1 MSFNYCQREIE
12 EKSKCEEQ
20 CEHCKTYYAPLEDVK
35 IFLDD
40 IKQPQECVTYMHTRI
55 GKDNPIYLQEW
66 VVVRNF
72 ADFCKAI
79 EKYQSITH
87 VSFDHDLADEHY
99 YDCDKGFCRGDYEE
113 KTGYDCALWMKE
125 YYKKLGLELPIM
137 YVHSMNPV
145 GTQNIINL
153 FK

>member
-1 MSFNYCQREIE
+1 MI
-12 EKSKCEEQ
+12 
-20 CEHCKTYYAPLEDVK
+20 K

-40 IKQPQECVTYMHTRI
+40 VRIPRDCLGYMYKRI
-55 GKDNPIYLQEW
+55 GVDNLLYQEDW
-66 VVVRNF
+66 IIVRNYHEF
-72 ADFCKAI
+72 VKLVDENVDNI
-79 EKYQSITH
+79 SH

-99 YDCDKGFCRGDYEE
+99 HYSMNDSSDEYNKYLMSECQE
-113 KTGYDCALWMKE
+113 KTGTDCAKYLKE
-125 YYKKLGLELPIM
+125 LYKEDNITLPIM